1 MPPAKNKET
10 ASESS
15 KGDADKKKA
24 LDIALAGILKAHGD
38 GAIMRMGTAANMK
51 VEAIPTGALTLD
63 IALGIGGVPRG
74 RITEIYGPEASGK
87 TTVCQHI
94 VASAQKRGGMAAYID
109 MEHALDP
116 VYAAKCGV
124 DIDNL
129 LISQPDT
136 GEQAF
141 DIAEQLI
148 RSNAITVL
156 VIDSVAA
163 LVPKAEIEGEITDM
177 QPGTQA
183 RLMSKAL
190 RRLTG
195 VIKQT
200 NTTVIFTNQLRQKI
214 GVMYGN
220 PETTTGGMALKFYA
234 SVRLDVR
241 RINAIKNGGDV
252 VGGRTRIRVTK
263 NKVAPPFKECEFDIM
278 FAEGISVLGDMMDV
292 ATNMGIIEKRG
303 AFFLFDGTRIGQGR
317 DNAKAYLTEHPEMA
331 EKIEARVRETITTG
345 SAVKFAADTKPEAG
359 EDDGDDPD
367 EE

>member
-1 MPPAKNKET
+1 MPPAKSKEM
-10 ASESS
+10 ASESP
-15 KGDADKKKA
+15 KGDAEKKKA

-38 GAIMRMGTAANMK
+38 GAIMRMGTAASMK
-51 VEAIPTGALTLD
+51 VDSIPTGALTLD

-87 TTVCQHI
+87 TTICQHI

-148 RSNAITVL
+148 RSNAISVL

-252 VGGRTRIRVTK
+252 VGGRTRVRVTK

-278 FAEGISVLGDMMDV
+278 FSEGISVLGDMMDV

-331 EKIEARVRETITTG
+331 EKIETRVRETITTG
-345 SAVKFAADTKPEAG
+345 GASKFAADTKPEDG
-359 EDDGDDPD
+359 EDDGADPD
-367 EE
+367 DE